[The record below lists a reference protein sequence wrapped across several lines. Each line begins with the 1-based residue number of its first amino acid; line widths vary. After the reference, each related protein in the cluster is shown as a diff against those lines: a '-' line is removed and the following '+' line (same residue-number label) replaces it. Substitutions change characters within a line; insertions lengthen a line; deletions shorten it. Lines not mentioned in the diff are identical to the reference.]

1 MQGLRSAAETDKLR
15 NLRGWNEL
23 SPEEQEE
30 WYNAH
35 PEHRNHSPLK
45 MSIIYRNNRYYDELG
60 EDVYNKYDVETLGK
74 LYEDK
79 VVGTAFRDYYGKD
92 AAYGDDNNIGE
103 LQLLTTSAQRNLL
116 ESGVLND
123 EDAAKEI
130 ESYQKALEEK
140 ENSFLGKLRKT
151 YEQADPMKFAGV
163 ADTDDQV
170 SSYANLVNSRRQG
183 AIKKAVAES
192 NKEKIESSKEDID
205 QLYSFYKNGQEAWT
219 AVNNTFSSLFSGNKE
234 VTNKDISD
242 VINQMASGF
251 LITPEQGA
259 RLKALPVEQRVNFI
273 GQILETSEFNPG
285 RVNKMFEQVAL
296 PRDVEYKSDFTDE
309 TQSYQLP
316 GSRTYKA
323 LKDTDRFSNFGSG
336 DKLREYLTWQVLA
349 QKYGTGDAISALE
362 TEMAQYAKDNEGFK
376 EWISDVHTNVV
387 LGGIANIMN
396 KVNAISNMGVAS
408 QGQEA
413 LANVL
418 SGKNADGSAREQRR
432 VFEGNDILSTIGN
445 SGVWFWDNAFNPHY
459 WSKVDEYNTFDP
471 FMIEE
476 IDANGGISPFVTT
489 RLPDE
494 PLKFFS
500 TDTLKEALKMTKFV
514 WSDYLFGNYVLK
526 PLVGGVSSLGT
537 KISPGL
543 GRGLNIAGAYATVAA
558 SGMGIAESYG
568 VMTYDQTYQEMMEAL
583 GKRENAAA
591 AQAAEEARNNPEY
604 KRQIDEIVARK
615 VREQERAT
623 AGKENALKLSEEEI
637 RKQVETDF
645 NNYYIKNVWN
655 EDPDVKAAHDDWEK
669 LAKRAAANAYMVD
682 ATIEEIRMAASNFAF
697 RKYLFD
703 SGTLSA
709 LGDNSKKFAD
719 VAAKSESEIMEGTN
733 KAWNRASAVLKPF
746 WGGFQSNYFDDVTV
760 AFGKGFGLGQY
771 NSWLQ
776 NKYDPRKAVA
786 AEELPM
792 AFIEGL
798 DEAFSGAKTALSDR
812 QSFYDG
818 FVGALGSFT
827 SVMPRFTTA
836 ERNTAME
843 NMNRKE
849 GDQLT
854 AGQKINRLI
863 INPLL
868 DAYYTA
874 KGNEERTSAAIPT
887 INKVIK
893 DKKGALE
900 NIIGTVIGLNSVA
913 EANQS
918 GSKLDRKTAK
928 ENQAFQLLYSL
939 DELDAAPLVSEVPL
953 VQNARQ
959 EIDRLAKGQI
969 TEEDINSYRSHPGN
983 RNATREEAIER
994 LQKNA
999 KSLKEMSRRIS
1010 DSRQVINGSIVGREL
1025 NKDLKEQLIYQLSM
1039 DDAWSTRLSEMEK
1052 EISGRSKSANSHS
1065 AAAAYGNAAEY
1076 GRHKRAHASNL
1087 ARLIVNKE
1095 IAKDNVTKA
1104 AELLK
1109 TAEDSKA
1116 SPETIKA
1123 LEENLMQEQL
1133 TLQTI
1138 FETIREAR
1146 AKSKELEAD
1155 GKVFKNNAEVGVLS
1169 SEEILRLN
1177 PEERATILNKENR
1190 HNYSEEQQIQI
1201 DRALEELKTRNPDA
1215 ESLVAD
1221 AAALYTRV
1229 RDNKIAYRRM
1239 LVNPEAASAY
1249 VESIKASRGIH
1260 ALNVIAES
1268 RVDEVYKKWDS
1279 AQSNDELREFAK
1291 MTLNS
1296 KEYGINSSRISS
1308 YMMEHPEKKEIMQ
1321 GFYEVAK
1328 IREDVAYAISDL
1340 MRDKVA
1346 ADELVKQTVVATMDS
1361 TNGTEAM
1368 SALEEIID
1376 MQTSPEARLQFD
1388 RILEKVKGLGHQRD
1402 ATKLRNREEERRLRQ
1417 EAEERAEQER
1427 GAKLGEPHGWK
1438 GFDIGTPVYHRGT
1451 FVGNVSGY
1459 VSTADG
1465 EYRLQVAS
1473 KFADG
1478 TSGTREYAPSAIDEL
1493 KTTEPEKQ
1501 RGEEYGFSGYEVGDI
1516 LYNKEGKGYKIT
1528 GFNADPYGTT
1538 MLVESLDGEVAL
1550 SVDHDRLKNYTKSNP
1565 KQTGTKE
1572 KEAKP
1577 AEQTRR
1583 GDKQINKA
1591 IQDLE
1596 EAKTAIDKANAIA
1609 FYDTAKYRGAEV
1621 TAEEEAKVKQAKEE
1635 LKKEGY
1641 EVVDMLGK
1649 PYHDDMKATAN
1660 FVTDSSLAPGETKIV
1675 GVTKPQIN
1683 KDGKMMQSAE
1693 ITVAQSP
1700 IEITEVADVDIQVD
1714 SEGGVTSPS
1723 AAQQAASR
1731 GQAAIDVPKTDATDQ
1746 GNIITTV
1753 EADVLSGNK
1762 WVEYKLESLKEGA
1775 VELIT
1780 ADDPKSV
1787 FGRFLEWLRGHKEKI
1802 QLQEIIDEEFG
1813 KILQEN
1819 PDTDIRFMTIKAS
1832 KGDELGKVLV
1842 NVIEMTPEVRKH
1854 HKDSRGGVITAN
1866 GKTWLVVG
1874 TTGFNEGA
1882 PTAQRVAYDKTR
1894 GFVNKRGLEYFKQHP
1909 EERYYVDPTA
1919 YTRVQNTTSGRIVN
1933 QSLGSESPRLK
1944 KVSELLKSAGMS
1956 LKDAKFGIQTA
1967 REGTK
1972 SFATT
1977 KNVKDSEKVFPPRN
1991 REDNKGRT
1999 FILLETPN
2007 GNLIPGMIEAAM
2019 LNNIPEDSQ
2028 LRDMIYSTIYRLFS
2042 TNYETRDAAIR
2053 ELCGYLVLGE
2063 DKNILIGTK
2072 DTNNITI
2079 KRAGMPDITQQLGK
2093 NFDSVKFL
2101 KDLEESNFQINVT
2114 LKTLEDSVMLKIYDD
2129 AGALMT
2135 TVDSMK
2141 TVGMSYNVY
2150 ATDTNGKPIMNTP
2163 VGNAVPGTGT
2173 SEIKQT
2179 TPVRVNNVTYDL
2191 KGDKFVN
2198 RYTGEEV
2205 SDLGS
2210 QLYLSCYYNYI
2221 IKTNNLSPVATQG
2234 NRQYFQVSGKK
2245 GDFIIIRD
2253 ALGNVEFM
2261 TLSESREF
2269 MSRIQEGLGRQRR
2282 SENLEDVNLFDDAEE
2297 GPVTPTGEPTDL
2309 QDVLLTD
2316 EQITR
2321 QALGD
2326 FESPAPEVKPQPQ
2339 SETIAEAEAAKP
2351 AKSKEVINDVGTKSL
2366 EELQKQENFST
2377 FEEILDSDYMGP
2389 MYEILQAKGWGIT
2402 GDFAKDA
2409 EILKAHGIT
2418 TVGITNVESWL
2429 DMIKNCK

>member
-1 MQGLRSAAETDKLR
+1 MSIQEPKGMRGLRSAEETDKLR

-23 SPEEQEE
+23 SSEEQEE
-30 WYNAH
+30 WYVSH
-35 PEHRNHSPLK
+35 PEHKKHSPLK

-60 EDVYNKYDVETLGK
+60 EDAYNKYDIETLGK

-79 VVGTAFRDYYGKD
+79 VVGDAFKDYYGKD
-92 AAYGDDNNIGE
+92 AAYGDEDSIGE
-103 LQLLTTSAQRNLL
+103 LQLLTTNAKKSLL

-123 EDAAKEI
+123 EDAAKEV
-130 ESYQKALEEK
+130 ESYREVLETK
-140 ENSFLGKLRKT
+140 KNSFLGKLKEA
-151 YEQADPMKFAGV
+151 YEQSEPAKYAGT
-163 ADTDDQV
+163 TDIDNQV
-170 SSYANLVNSRRQG
+170 DEYSNLVNSGRRG
-183 AIKKAVAES
+183 AIEKAIAES
-192 NKEKIESSKEDID
+192 NKEKIESSQEDID

-219 AVNNTFSSLFSGNKE
+219 TANTSFKSLFSGEKE
-234 VTNKDISD
+234 ATNKDISD
-242 VINQMASGF
+242 VIEQMASGF
-251 LITPEQGA
+251 LITKEQGA
-259 RLKALPVEQRVNFI
+259 KLNSLPTEQKVNFI
-273 GQILETSEFNPG
+273 GQILETSEFNPA
-285 RVNKMFEQVAL
+285 RIDKMFDQIAL
-296 PRDVEYKSDFTDE
+296 PRDVEYTSDFTDE
-309 TQSYQLP
+309 VQSYQLP

-362 TEMAQYAKDNEGFK
+362 TDMTRYAKDNESFK

-396 KVNAISNMGVAS
+396 KVNAISNIGVAA

-418 SGKNADGSAREQRR
+418 SGKNADGSIREQRR
-432 VFEGNDILSTIGN
+432 VFEGDDFLSTMGN
-445 SGVWFWDNAFNPHY
+445 AGVWFWDNAFNPRY

-500 TDTLKEALKMTKFV
+500 TDTLKEALKMSKFV
-514 WSDYLFGNYVLK
+514 WSDYLVGQVL
-526 PLVGGVSSLGT
+526 GAATRGAASLGT
-537 KISPGL
+537 RISPGL
-543 GRGLNIAGAYATVAA
+543 GRGLNIAGAYGTVAA

-583 GKRENAAA
+583 NKRENTAA
-591 AQAAEEARNNPEY
+591 AQAATEARNNPEY
-604 KRQIDEIVARK
+604 KKQIDEVVARK
-615 VREQERAT
+615 VREQELAT
-623 AGKENALKLSEEEI
+623 AGEENPLKLSEEEI
-637 RKQVETDF
+637 RKQVEADF

-655 EDPDVKAAHDDWEK
+655 EDPNVKAAHDDWEK

-709 LGDNSKKFAD
+709 LGDNSKKYAN
-719 VAAKSESEIMEGTN
+719 VVAKSETELMEGSS
-733 KAWNRASAVLKPF
+733 KAWNRASAVIKPF

-792 AFIEGL
+792 TFIEGL
-798 DEAFSGAKTALSDR
+798 DEALSGAKTALSDR

-827 SVMPRFTTA
+827 SLLPRLTTA

-863 INPLL
+863 MNPLL

-874 KGNEERTSAAIPT
+874 KGNEERTAAAIPT

-893 DKKGALE
+893 DKKDALE
-900 NIIGTVIGLNSVA
+900 NIIGSVVGLNSVA

-969 TEEDINSYRSHPGN
+969 TDEDIAAYRSQPGN
-983 RNATREEAIER
+983 RNATVEEARDR

-1025 NKDLKEQLIYQLSM
+1025 DKDLKEQLIYQLSM
-1039 DDAWSTRLSEMEK
+1039 DDAWSNRLSEMEK
-1052 EISGRSKSANSHS
+1052 EISKGSKPTNSHS
-1065 AAAAYGNAAEY
+1065 AVAAYGNAAEY
-1076 GRHKRAHASNL
+1076 ERHRRAHASNL
-1087 ARLIVNKE
+1087 ARLVVNKE
-1095 IAKDNVTKA
+1095 IAKDNVAKA

-1109 TAEDSKA
+1109 AAEDGKS

-1133 TLQTI
+1133 ALQTI

-1146 AKSKELEAD
+1146 AKAKELDAD
-1155 GKVFKNNAEVGVLS
+1155 GKVFKNDTEVEVLS

-1177 PEERATILNKENR
+1177 PEERATILNEKNR
-1190 HNYSEEQQIQI
+1190 KNYSEEQQVQI
-1201 DRALEELKTRNPDA
+1201 DKALAELKTKNPDA
-1215 ESLVAD
+1215 ESLIAD

-1229 RDNKIAYRRM
+1229 RDNKVAYRRM
-1239 LVNPEAASAY
+1239 LTNPEAATAY
-1249 VESIKASRGIH
+1249 VESIKASRAIK
-1260 ALNVIAES
+1260 ALNVIAEA

-1296 KEYGINSSRISS
+1296 KEYGINSARISA
-1308 YMMEHPEKKEIMQ
+1308 YIMQHPEKKEVLQ

-1328 IREDVAYAISDL
+1328 VREDTSYAIKSII
-1340 MRDKVA
+1340 RDRA
-1346 ADELVKQTVVATMDS
+1346 AVDALIKESVLATLDS
-1361 TNGTEAM
+1361 TNEAEAM
-1368 SALEEIID
+1368 TALEGIVD
-1376 MQTSPEARLQFD
+1376 MQPSSEAKLQID
-1388 RILEKVKGLGHQRD
+1388 RVLEKVKELGHQRD
-1402 ATKLRNREEERRLRQ
+1402 ATKLRDRNEEKRLREEEEKKRS
-1417 EAEERAEQER
+1417 AEE
-1427 GAKLGEPHGWK
+1427 AKKDGKNYDWEGYK
-1438 GFDIGTPVYHRGT
+1438 VGDTVYNKKTGSSETVIGFEKTASGT
-1451 FVGNVSGY
+1451 NQMVS
-1459 VSTADG
+1459 
-1465 EYRLQVAS
+1465 QVTY
-1473 KFADG
+1473 ADG
-1478 TSGTREYAPSAIDEL
+1478 TTGILRYSSAAD
-1493 KTTEPEKQ
+1493 K
-1501 RGEEYGFSGYEVGDI
+1501 SI
-1516 LYNKEGKGYKIT
+1516 L
-1528 GFNADPYGTT
+1528 
-1538 MLVESLDGEVAL
+1538 
-1550 SVDHDRLKNYTKSNP
+1550 
-1565 KQTGTKE
+1565 TKE
-1572 KEAKP
+1572 KPSSKTATETKELGDNTKGNSQQGTARGRST
-1577 AEQTRR
+1577 ASSEQTRR
-1583 GDKQINKA
+1583 GDKQVKRA
-1591 IQDLE
+1591 LKDLE
-1596 EAKTAIDKANAIA
+1596 EAKTATDKANAIA

-1621 TAEEEAKVKQAKEE
+1621 TAEEEAKVEQAREE

-1649 PYHDDMKATAN
+1649 PYNDGMKVTAN
-1660 FVTDSSLAPGETKIV
+1660 FITDSSLAPGETKII

-1683 KDGKMMQSAE
+1683 KDGKMVQSAE
-1693 ITVAQSP
+1693 IIVAQSP
-1700 IEITEVADVDIQVD
+1700 IEVAEVADVDIQID
-1714 SEGGVTSPS
+1714 SEGGVASPS

-1731 GQAAIDVPKTDATDQ
+1731 GQTVIDVPKTDTTDQ
-1746 GNIITTV
+1746 GNAITTT
-1753 EADVLSGNK
+1753 EEDVLSGNK
-1762 WVEYKLESLKEGA
+1762 WVEYKLESLKNGV

-1780 ADDPKSV
+1780 ADEPNSV
-1787 FGRFLEWLRGHKEKI
+1787 FGRFLEWLKGHKDRIK
-1802 QLQEIIDEEFG
+1802 LQEIIDEEFG

-1819 PDTDIRFMTIKAS
+1819 PDIDVRFMTIKTD

-1866 GKTWLVVG
+1866 GKSWLVVG

-1882 PTAQRVAYDKTR
+1882 TTAQRVAYDKTR

-1919 YTRVQNTTSGRIVN
+1919 YTRVQNTTSGRIIN
-1933 QSLGSESPRLK
+1933 QALGSESPRLK
-1944 KVSELLKSAGMS
+1944 KISELLKSAGMS

-1967 REGTK
+1967 QAGNK
-1972 SFATT
+1972 SFAVS
-1977 KNVKDSEKVFPPRN
+1977 KNVKNPEKVFPPKN

-2007 GNLIPGMIEAAM
+2007 GNMIPGMIEAAM

-2042 TNYETRDAAIR
+2042 TNYETRAEAIK

-2072 DTNNITI
+2072 DINNITI

-2093 NFDSVKFL
+2093 NFDSAKFL
-2101 KDLEESNFQINVT
+2101 KDIEESNFQINIT
-2114 LKTLEDSVMLKIYDD
+2114 LNTLEDSVMLKMYDD

-2135 TVDSMK
+2135 TIDSMK
-2141 TVGMSYNVY
+2141 AVGMSYNLY
-2150 ATDTNGKPIMNTP
+2150 AIDSNGKPIINTP

-2179 TPVRVNNVTYDL
+2179 TSVRVSNVTYDL

-2210 QLYLSCYYNYI
+2210 PLYISCYYNYI
-2221 IKTNNLSPVATQG
+2221 IKTNGLTPIATQG
-2234 NRQYFQVSGKK
+2234 NKQFFQVTGRK
-2245 GDFIIIRD
+2245 GDFIITRD
-2253 ALGNVEFM
+2253 ATGNIDFM

-2269 MSRIQEGLGRQRR
+2269 MSRIQEGVEKQRR
-2282 SENLEDVNLFDDAEE
+2282 AENLEEVDLYGDVEE
-2297 GPVTPTGEPTDL
+2297 EPITPTGEPTDL
-2309 QDVLLTD
+2309 QDVQLTD
-2316 EQITR
+2316 EQITQ
-2321 QALGD
+2321 QALGN

-2339 SETIAEAEAAKP
+2339 SETITEAQASQPTE
-2351 AKSKEVINDVGTKSL
+2351 SKEVITDIGTKSL
-2366 EELQKQENFST
+2366 EELQKQENLST
-2377 FEEILDSDYMGP
+2377 FEEILDSDYMMP

-2409 EILKAHGIT
+2409 EILKAHGVT
-2418 TVGITNVESWL
+2418 TTGITNIESWL